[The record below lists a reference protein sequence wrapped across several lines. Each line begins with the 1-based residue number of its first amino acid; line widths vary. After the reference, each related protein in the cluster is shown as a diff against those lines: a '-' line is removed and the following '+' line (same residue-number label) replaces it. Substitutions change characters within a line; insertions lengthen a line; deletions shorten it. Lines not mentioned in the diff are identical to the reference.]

1 LQNFRAERL
10 SSTATKPKSSVRWQL
25 TGPDLVGLHELFC
38 DWAGYTPDQQQ
49 PTAMIQIKAKQ
60 KNLRTQSPTSGT
72 PIENATLQSDVEE
85 LAGAQRMN
93 NPGEELAEP
102 EIDILNSFFIKDIE
116 QVIEQLRTNPDS
128 IPESLAAYLTPLAVE
143 RRVNLYS
150 TIGHETIFNALHP
163 DKYNSGHWLS
173 DPARLMSLMQ
183 QFAINQAFETIANGG
198 IFAVNGPPGTGKT
211 TLLQEFIAENIVRRA
226 RVLSSFKAP
235 SDGFQKEKLAVH
247 FQGDRKA
254 FIVRLVP
261 ALTGF
266 EMVVTS
272 SNNNAVENISSDLP
286 KAKNVN
292 SLWSSVSYLR
302 PVAQKI
308 AAEKDVDRLKVQ
320 SRFGE
325 RRAPISIDHS

>member
-60 KNLRTQSPTSGT
+60 KNPRTQSSTSGT

-163 DKYNSGHWLS
+163 DNIIL
-173 DPARLMSLMQ
+173 
-183 QFAINQAFETIANGG
+183 G
-198 IFAVNGPPGTGKT
+198 IG
-211 TLLQEFIAENIVRRA
+211 
-226 RVLSSFKAP
+226 
-235 SDGFQKEKLAVH
+235 
-247 FQGDRKA
+247 
-254 FIVRLVP
+254 
-261 ALTGF
+261 
-266 EMVVTS
+266 
-272 SNNNAVENISSDLP
+272 
-286 KAKNVN
+286 
-292 SLWSSVSYLR
+292 
-302 PVAQKI
+302 
-308 AAEKDVDRLKVQ
+308 
-320 SRFGE
+320 
-325 RRAPISIDHS
+325 